1 MGKDKGTR
9 NYTWLLHIAIWV
21 VLFGMPFFSP
31 RPGHPLHGGVDYS
44 RFAVPLVSFF
54 IVFYVNYFFLIKNY
68 LYEKKLTGFI
78 LWNILLVALAG
89 LAVHFFFRNGF
100 PPIQDS
106 FRPDFDGGGPGGPGG
121 AVGGTVNPDFGP
133 GGPGGAA
140 GGTGN
145 PDFGPGGPG
154 GAAGG
159 TGSPDFGPGGPGG
172 PEGRP
177 KGTEFR
183 PGRPGPGSKGRPGPR
198 PWLNNMEFISRNVII
213 YLGVIGL
220 AVAVRMTERWYRDE
234 KRRNE
239 MEKAAT
245 EAELVALKS
254 QVNPHFLFNTLNNIY
269 SLIQIDQD
277 KAQEAVHDL
286 SGMLRYVLYDSEK
299 PSVPLSK
306 ETGFLKDYIKLMS
319 MRCSSNVTLDV
330 SLPDTGSDKHV
341 APLLFIPLVENA
353 FKHGISTSEP
363 SSIKIELKEE
373 GEYVSFLVENTSFPK
388 NDSDRSGSGIGVKNL
403 HRRLDMLYPG
413 QYTFEYGEAFG
424 LYRSFLKI
432 KTENT

>member
-44 RFAVPLVSFF
+44 RFAVPLLSFF
-54 IVFYVNYFFLIKNY
+54 IVFYVNYFFLIKKY
-68 LYEKKLTGFI
+68 LYEKRLTGFI

-89 LAVHFFFRNGF
+89 LAVHLFFRNGF
-100 PPIQDS
+100 LPVQDS
-106 FRPDFDGGGPGGPGG
+106 FRPGFEDGGPGGPGG
-121 AVGGTVNPDFGP
+121 PASGTGTPDFGP
-133 GGPGGAA
+133 G
-140 GGTGN
+140 
-145 PDFGPGGPG
+145 
-154 GAAGG
+154 
-159 TGSPDFGPGGPGG
+159 SPGG

-177 KGTEFR
+177 KRTDFR
-183 PGRPGPGSKGRPGPR
+183 PGRPGPR
-198 PWLNNMEFISRNVII
+198 PWLDSMGFISRNVII

-234 KRRNE
+234 KKRDE

-299 PSVPLSK
+299 SSVPLSK

-330 SLPDTGSDKHV
+330 SLPETDSDKQV

-403 HRRLDMLYPG
+403 QRRLDMLYPG
-413 QYTFEYGEAFG
+413 QHSFEYGETQGF
-424 LYRSFLKI
+424 YRSFLKI
-432 KTENT
+432 KTGNT

>member
-54 IVFYVNYFFLIKNY
+54 IVFYVNYFFLIKKY
-68 LYEKKLTGFI
+68 LYEKRLTGFI

-89 LAVHFFFRNGF
+89 LAVHLFFRNGF
-100 PPIQDS
+100 LPVQDS
-106 FRPDFDGGGPGGPGG
+106 FRPDFEGGGPGGPGG
-121 AVGGTVNPDFGP
+121 PAS
-133 GGPGGAA
+133 
-140 GGTGN
+140 
-145 PDFGPGGPG
+145 
-154 GAAGG
+154 G
-159 TGSPDFGPGGPGG
+159 TGSPDFGP
-172 PEGRP
+172 R
-177 KGTEFR
+177 
-183 PGRPGPGSKGRPGPR
+183 RPGPRSIGRLGPR
-198 PWLNNMEFISRNVII
+198 PWLDSMGFISRNVII

-234 KRRNE
+234 KKRDE

-286 SGMLRYVLYDSEK
+286 SGMLRYVLYESEK

-319 MRCSSNVTLDV
+319 MRCSSNVSLDV
-330 SLPDTGSDKHV
+330 SLPETDSDKHV

-403 HRRLDMLYPG
+403 QRRLDMLYPG
-413 QYTFEYGEAFG
+413 QHTFEYGEAFG

-432 KTENT
+432 KTGNT

>member
-54 IVFYVNYFFLIKNY
+54 IVFYVNYFFLIKKY
-68 LYEKKLTGFI
+68 LYEKRLTGFI

-89 LAVHFFFRNGF
+89 LAVHLFFKNGF
-100 PPIQDS
+100 LPVQDS
-106 FRPDFDGGGPGGPGG
+106 FRPGFEDGGPGGPGG
-121 AVGGTVNPDFGP
+121 P
-133 GGPGGAA
+133 A
-140 GGTGN
+140 GGTG
-145 PDFGPGGPG
+145 
-154 GAAGG
+154 
-159 TGSPDFGPGGPGG
+159 TPDFGPGGPGG
-172 PEGRP
+172 PTG
-177 KGTEFR
+177 GTGSPDFGPR
-183 PGRPGPGSKGRPGPR
+183 RPGPRSIGRLGPR
-198 PWLNNMEFISRNVII
+198 PWLDSMGFISRNVII

-234 KRRNE
+234 KKRDE

-330 SLPDTGSDKHV
+330 SLPETDSDKQV

-403 HRRLDMLYPG
+403 QRRLDMLYPG
-413 QYTFEYGEAFG
+413 QHSFEYGETQGF
-424 LYRSFLKI
+424 YRSFLRI
-432 KTENT
+432 KTETP